1 MRFEPHAMARI
12 NLTNLETVCCIAKF
26 GTFSNAAL
34 RLNASQP
41 AITSRVRELEESLGF
56 ALFERHG
63 RRMELTIEGRKF
75 IQRVEPLMSQIDD
88 AVLAFSDPAA
98 ASGIVR
104 IGTGVLAMNWI
115 PQALAGLQKIMPN
128 VNYDIDIDMGGGIL
142 EKLQSGKL
150 DIAILGIEFQS
161 SELTTIPLNKA
172 KLVWVMTPDIPREKD
187 GRALSLG
194 EIFDSAPVWVVSRS
208 SSVFQHVIEIIRKHG
223 AMTNNI
229 NTCPGTVWALGILE
243 RTSGIAL
250 VPASLAAERLA
261 SGTLVRL
268 SDALPEES
276 LHPTLAFHKDQNHSI
291 IRYVVQHLVEA
302 DLRAANG
309 DRP

>member
-1 MRFEPHAMARI
+1 MARI
-12 NLTNLETVCCIAKF
+12 NLTNLETVCCIAKV
-26 GTFSNAAL
+26 GTFSNAAV

-75 IQRVEPLMSQIDD
+75 IQRVEPLMSLIDD
-88 AVLAFSDPAA
+88 AVLEFSDPAA

-115 PQALAGLQKIMPN
+115 PHAIAQLQKIMPN

-161 SELTTIPLNKA
+161 SELTTIPLSKA
-172 KLVWVMTPDIPREKD
+172 KLQWVMTPDIARERD
-187 GRALSLG
+187 GRLLSPG
-194 EIFDSAPVWVVSRS
+194 EIFDSAPIWIVSRS
-208 SSVFQHVIEIIRKHG
+208 SSVFQRVTEIIRGHG
-223 AMTNNI
+223 ATTNNI

-250 VPASLAAERLA
+250 VPASLAAEHLA
-261 SGTLVRL
+261 VGKLVRISDDL
-268 SDALPEES
+268 SEES

-291 IRYVVQHLVEA
+291 IRYVVQQLLDA
-302 DLRAANG
+302 DREHAAG
-309 DRP
+309 DLA